1 MMWNYYLIRILKL
14 EVFIAGKPPPDGIL
28 SFISNWDLGCMPSL
42 FNVHG
47 KYHQSAIFYQTK
59 IAQYTLGSFK

>member
-14 EVFIAGKPPPDGIL
+14 EVFITGKPPPDGIL

-42 FNVHG
+42 FIVYR
-47 KYHQSAIFYQTK
+47 KVHQSAIFYQTK
-59 IAQYTLGSFK
+59 IVQYTCNSFS